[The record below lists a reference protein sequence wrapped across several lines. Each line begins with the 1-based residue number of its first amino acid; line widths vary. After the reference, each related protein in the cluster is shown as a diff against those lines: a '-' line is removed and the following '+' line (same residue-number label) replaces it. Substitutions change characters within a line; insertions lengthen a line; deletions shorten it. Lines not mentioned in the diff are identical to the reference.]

1 MAGCYDML
9 KRPQEAIKCYRRATS
24 LDDREGIALHKLAKL
39 FDELGDR
46 DQVGIAAAAA
56 ESCMLAHESCNTCA
70 CIHPLR
76 YSHAFHPPAPVC

>member
-46 DQVGIAAAAA
+46 DQVEWHSGC
-56 ESCMLAHESCNTCA
+56 SG
-70 CIHPLR
+70 R
-76 YSHAFHPPAPVC
+76 VV

>member
-46 DQVGIAAAAA
+46 DQVEWRSGC
-56 ESCMLAHESCNTCA
+56 SG
-70 CIHPLR
+70 R
-76 YSHAFHPPAPVC
+76 VV

>member
-56 ESCMLAHESCNTCA
+56 ESCMRA